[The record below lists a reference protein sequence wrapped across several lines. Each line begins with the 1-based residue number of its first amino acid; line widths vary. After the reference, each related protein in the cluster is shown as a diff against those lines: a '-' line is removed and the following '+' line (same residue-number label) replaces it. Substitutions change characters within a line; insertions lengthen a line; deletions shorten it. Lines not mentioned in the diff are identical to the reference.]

1 MPRWKELFGGG
12 CPFFQR
18 GFFNLS
24 KSYRKLSKVITTE
37 YIAMFCAKIV
47 QIIQD
52 KIFSNVYRFHAWP
65 FRSILLSYFQTRKAV
80 ASGTIKKATNYQHSN
95 FLFVGLNQRIPK
107 RLPGGLKARQC
118 HHQGIVPSGG
128 KNLPDHTKQSGACH
142 PPRHRGC
149 LGPWRSGYPPAVFWV
164 HGFQHQRKTHEFRI
178 HRPDRWQIA
187 ASAEVFRGCQFL
199 IAPQRVFGF
208 FLWRSQ
214 CNE

>member
-24 KSYRKLSKVITTE
+24 KSYRKLSKVIITE
-37 YIAMFCAKIV
+37 YITMFCVKIV

-95 FLFVGLNQRIPK
+95 FLFVGLNQRILK

-118 HHQGIVPSGG
+118 HHKGTIPPGG
-128 KNLPDHTKQSGACH
+128 ENIPDYPIQSGAGH
-142 PPRHRGC
+142 PPRHWGS
-149 LGPWRSGYPPAVFWV
+149 LGQRRPGYFA
-164 HGFQHQRKTHEFRI
+164 KIFR
-178 HRPDRWQIA
+178 
-187 ASAEVFRGCQFL
+187 VYG
-199 IAPQRVFGF
+199 
-208 FLWRSQ
+208 
-214 CNE
+214 

>member
-24 KSYRKLSKVITTE
+24 KSYRKLSKVITIE
-37 YIAMFCAKIV
+37 YIAMFCVKIV

-107 RLPGGLKARQC
+107 RLPGGLKARQR
-118 HHQGIVPSGG
+118 HHQGIVPAGG
-128 KNLPDHTKQSGACH
+128 ENIPDHSQPCGTGH
-142 PPRHRGC
+142 PSCNWGC
-149 LGPWRSGYPPAVFWV
+149 LGQRGSGHFTKIFRLYRQ
-164 HGFQHQRKTHEFRI
+164 QHQGKTHELWVYCADCR
-178 HRPDRWQIA
+178 Q
-187 ASAEVFRGCQFL
+187 ASTAVKVFRSCEFL
-199 IAPQRVFGF
+199 GGAVLF
-208 FLWRSQ
+208 F
-214 CNE
+214 

>member
-24 KSYRKLSKVITTE
+24 KSYRKLSKVITIE
-37 YIAMFCAKIV
+37 YIAVFYAKII

-107 RLPGGLKARQC
+107 RLPGGLKARQR
-118 HHQGIVPSGG
+118 HHQGIVPPGG
-128 KNLPDHTKQSGACH
+128 ENIPDHPQPCGKSNQT
-142 PPRHRGC
+142 RHRSG
-149 LGPWRSGYPPAVFWV
+149 LGSGRPGYLAAVLWIY
-164 HGFQHQRKTHEFRI
+164 GFQYQGKTHELRV
-178 HRPDRWQIA
+178 HRPYCRQIA
-187 ASAEVFRGCQFL
+187 ASAEVQRGCQFL
-199 IAPQRVFGF
+199 IGAQ
-208 FLWRSQ
+208 
-214 CNE
+214 